1 MLCNAPSTPR
11 ADGQAYGHS
20 LMLALLTPTDP
31 LWAEAAAADLPAL
44 LSDHAHCEIKAA
56 QSALSLV
63 ARYAGEMPS
72 LVEPLSALAR
82 EEVEHFARVHER
94 LRGLAEPLGMPASDR
109 YVMQLIAAARQNQHD
124 AVPTLLDKLLV
135 AALIE
140 GRSCER
146 FRLLSEHLAQAE
158 LREFYRQLMVSE
170 AHHFTLFCS
179 LAAACF
185 GHSESRARLATLATR
200 EAAIVKHLPLGPQV
214 HG

>member
-1 MLCNAPSTPR
+1 
-11 ADGQAYGHS
+11 
-20 LMLALLTPTDP
+20 MLALLTPTDP
-31 LWAEAAAADLPAL
+31 LWVQVAAADLPAL

-63 ARYAGEMPS
+63 ARYAGEMPA

-82 EEVEHFARVHER
+82 EEAEHFARVHDQLRSRDER
-94 LRGLAEPLGMPASDR
+94 LGLPASDR
-109 YVMQLIAAARQNQHD
+109 YVTRLIAATRQDRHDNQP
-124 AVPTLLDKLLV
+124 ALLDKLLV

-146 FRLLSEHLAQAE
+146 FRLLSEQLAQAE

-179 LAAACF
+179 LAAECF
-185 GHSESRARLATLATR
+185 GQRESRARLATLATR
-200 EAAIVKHLPLGPQV
+200 EADIVKHLPLGPQV